1 MEVPSGCVLPGIAK
15 KTAVVTGGSAGI
27 GREICTYMASLGA
40 RIAVIDVNEEK
51 GKETV
56 AAITGVG
63 GEAHFARGDV
73 TVESDMERCMAE
85 TAAVFG
91 GIDILV
97 NNAGIASHVIPF
109 EQLTLETW
117 RRILDVNLTGAFVC
131 AKAAFPH
138 LIPRGRGVIVM
149 VSSGSAI
156 TGSGASA
163 AYASSKGGLNS
174 FVRALSRE
182 LAPKGIRVNGVAPRS
197 IEGELLTKMYSREHI
212 ARMARE
218 IPLGRMGTYT
228 DVAHTVAFLSSD
240 LASFISG
247 ETLLLDGGRTFGK

>member
-1 MEVPSGCVLPGIAK
+1 MAEPSTFVLPGIAE

-27 GREICTYMASLGA
+27 GREICTYMATLGA
-40 RIAVIDVNEEK
+40 RIAVIDLNEEK

-56 AAITGVG
+56 AAIAESG
-63 GEAHFARGDV
+63 GEALFTRGDV
-73 TVESDMERCMAE
+73 TVVSDMERCMAE
-85 TAAVFG
+85 TAEFFG

-97 NNAGIASHVIPF
+97 NNAGIASLAPF

-117 RRILDVNLTGAFVC
+117 KRIIEVNLTGAFVC
-131 AKAAFPH
+131 TKAVLPH
-138 LIPRGRGVIVM
+138 LVARGRGIIVM

-163 AYASSKGGLNS
+163 AYAASKGGLNS

-197 IEGELLTKMYSREHI
+197 IESELLTKIYSPEQL
-212 ARMARE
+212 ARMAKE

-228 DVAHTVAFLSSD
+228 DVAHLVAFLASD
-240 LASFISG
+240 LASFVSG
-247 ETLLLDGGRTFGK
+247 ETLLQDGGRTFGK